1 MGRYR
6 EISLRG
12 CGVGASGGGPN
23 VGGNVVV
30 LESKSARPEKS
41 KLPARLQDAI
51 VVVRLVET
59 LIDQGMRCDE

>member
-1 MGRYR
+1 MRGARAVKTGEERNPPDFGR
-6 EISLRG
+6 
-12 CGVGASGGGPN
+12 A
-23 VGGNVVV
+23 
-30 LESKSARPEKS
+30 KS